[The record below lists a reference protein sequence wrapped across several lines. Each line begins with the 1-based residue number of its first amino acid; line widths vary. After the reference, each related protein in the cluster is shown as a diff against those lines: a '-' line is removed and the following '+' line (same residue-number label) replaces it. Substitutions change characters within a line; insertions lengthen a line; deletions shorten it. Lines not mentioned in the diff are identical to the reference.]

1 MPATWTQRWLDRLG
15 LHRPEL
21 RAWALYDCAN
31 SVFMTTVILIFPVF
45 FYDVAAAGRM
55 TSAQAVARFG
65 WATTVS
71 MALVALLSPVLGA
84 IADYG
89 AMKKKMLAVTVV
101 LGAGA
106 TGAMYWIGPGDWV
119 LALVL
124 VMAGRVG
131 VMASLVFYES
141 LLPDIASQEE
151 IDRVSTA
158 GYAIGY
164 LGSGL
169 LMALNLAWMAR
180 PELFGIPSQ
189 LMAVRLTFA
198 TSALWWLGFSVPL
211 FLRVPEPPRRLG
223 SGEAAGANLVGAAFH
238 RLRQTL
244 GEIRGYRHAFLFLI
258 AFLIYNDGIG
268 TIINMATIYGA
279 QLGLDR
285 GVLLMSVL
293 AVQFVGIP
301 CTFAFG
307 SLAGR
312 IGAKHSIYVSLLVY
326 LGVSVYAYGVD
337 TATDFFILCL
347 AVGTVQGGAQALSRS
362 LFATMIPRH
371 KSSEFFAFFS
381 VFEKFAGI
389 FGPALF
395 AAMTTASGSSRN
407 AILSLV
413 VFFLVGGALLAFV
426 DVEAGQRAAREAEAR
441 AGVSAA

>member
-1 MPATWTQRWLDRLG
+1 MAPAWTTRWLNHLG

-31 SVFMTTVILIFPVF
+31 SVFMTTVVLIFPVY
-45 FYDVAAAGRM
+45 FYDVAAAGSM
-55 TSAQAVARFG
+55 PSVQAVARFG
-65 WATTVS
+65 WATTAS
-71 MALVALLSPVLGA
+71 MALVALLSPILGA
-84 IADYG
+84 VADYG
-89 AMKKKMLAVTVV
+89 AMKKKMLAVSIA

-106 TGAMYWIGPGDWV
+106 TGAMYFIGPGDWV
-119 LALVL
+119 LGLVL
-124 VMAGRVG
+124 LMAGRVG

-141 LLPDIASQEE
+141 LLPDIATEDE

-169 LMALNLAWMAR
+169 LMALNLAWIAR
-180 PELFGIPSQ
+180 PDLFGIADAQ
-189 LMAVRLTFA
+189 MAIRLTFA
-198 TSALWWLGFSVPL
+198 TSALWWIAFSVPL
-211 FLRVPEPPRRLG
+211 FLRVPEPPRRLESDEA
-223 SGEAAGANLVGAAFH
+223 SGENVLRAAFT
-238 RLRQTL
+238 RLRETL
-244 GEIRGYRHAFLFLI
+244 REMRSYRHAFLFLV

-279 QLGLDR
+279 QLGIAR
-285 GVLLMSVL
+285 GPLMLSVL

-301 CTFAFG
+301 FTFAFG
-307 SLAGR
+307 WLAGR
-312 IGAKHSIYVSLLVY
+312 LGAKRAIYIALVVY
-326 LGVSVYAYGVD
+326 LGVSVHAYSMD
-337 TATDFFILCL
+337 TATDFFVLCL

-395 AAMTTASGSSRN
+395 AGMTMATGSSRN

-413 VFFLVGGALLAFV
+413 VFFVAGGLLLAFV
-426 DVEAGQRAAREAEAR
+426 NVDEGRRAAREAEAR
-441 AGVSAA
+441 AGVHAA